1 MFTKENK
8 GVILKEIEVLGLDH
22 VDELDDYF
30 KLQEV
35 NKLFWVQKITEQ
47 QDMMAYQLRLEDA
60 VYRRWRSLNFV
71 EIV

>member
-1 MFTKENK
+1 MTVKNVLKKCLNTGTLNPDSCLRQFCMFTKENK

-35 NKLFWVQKITEQ
+35 NKLF
-47 QDMMAYQLRLEDA
+47 
-60 VYRRWRSLNFV
+60 
-71 EIV
+71 